1 MRVSP
6 LPDGLQLVAHGRL
19 GTHETHRT
27 FALGSCSEV
36 QETAI
41 LLVAMT
47 LSPGSFAAPSPTK
60 WPELTPEEP
69 LHFGWAVHAAGVA
82 DFLSL
87 PAPSGGPLL
96 GLQFALGAWRL
107 GLDGRYFIP
116 RQQGGLDAPVR
127 GDLGLTTFALAGSW
141 RASFGR
147 FSLGPQAELEAGFL
161 RGHATGVVGGGVK
174 RSFWLGALLGVVA
187 EYSTSSRV
195 SLQLA
200 GLGGVPFL
208 RPRFALENERPF
220 FTASP
225 AILRLLFG
233 ICVWI
238 DTKD

>member
-1 MRVSP
+1 
-6 LPDGLQLVAHGRL
+6 
-19 GTHETHRT
+19 
-27 FALGSCSEV
+27 V
-36 QETAI
+36 QEAAI

-47 LSPGSFAAPSPTK
+47 LSPASFAASSPTGL
-60 WPELTPEEP
+60 PEATPEEP

-82 DFLSL
+82 DFLTL

-107 GLDGRYFIP
+107 GVDSRYFIP
-116 RQQGGLDAPVR
+116 RQKGGLGAPVR
-127 GDLGLTTFALAGSW
+127 GELGLTTFALTSSW
-141 RASFGR
+141 RVSFGR

-161 RGHATGVVGGGVK
+161 RAHTTGVVGGGVK

-187 EYSTSSRV
+187 EYSISSRV

-200 GLGGVPFL
+200 GSGGVPFW

-220 FTASP
+220 FTTGP
-225 AILRLLFG
+225 AIVRLLFG
-233 ICVWI
+233 ICVWM